1 MNKQLSISTTI
12 CSEYQKL
19 LEECQCALEVLND
32 HRAEV
37 CNSGVVGKEAGD
49 ELLRLQAKF
58 ARAYAVLQHHT
69 HHCLL
74 CELTAHIEG
83 SDYENRSDA
92 RYDSELY
99 V

>member
-1 MNKQLSISTTI
+1 MNKQLSINTTI
-12 CSEYQKL
+12 CSEYQAL
-19 LEECQCALEVLND
+19 LEESQRALETWND
-32 HRAEV
+32 LRAEV
-37 CNSGVVGKEAGD
+37 YNSRVVGKEAGD

-58 ARAYAVLQHHT
+58 ARAYAMLQHHA

-74 CELTAHIEG
+74 CKLMAHIEG
-83 SDYENRSDA
+83 NDSENRSDT